1 MPPPLRDLLA
11 AAKRRFPRTAEV
23 VRYLRPKMFR
33 ERAKLRGK
41 SAQQV
46 FEMIHDENW
55 WLSPESKSG
64 WGSTLEWTKGLRG
77 ELPRLWAELG
87 VTSVLDAPCGDF
99 NWMRH
104 VPPIADGSVR
114 YIGGDIVPKL
124 IDDLNASDA
133 SPTRRFVHLNIIDDE
148 LPAADMF
155 FCRDCLIHL
164 SHADIARTFANIART
179 NFRYVAIT
187 DFPEVAINPD
197 ILTGSVR
204 ATNLRLPPFNLPTP
218 LREIQ
223 DKGGWEPSRKVLS
236 VWTIEQVR
244 GAAEIKS

>member
-1 MPPPLRDLLA
+1 MPLLRDVLA

-64 WGSTLEWTKGLRG
+64 WGSTLEWTKGLRDQ
-77 ELPRLWAELG
+77 LPGLWSDLG
-87 VTSVLDAPCGDF
+87 VASVLDAPCGDF

-104 VPPIADGSVR
+104 VGPISDGSVR

-133 SPTRRFVHLNIIDDE
+133 SPTRRFVHLNIIDDR
-148 LPAADMF
+148 LPDADMF

-164 SHADIARTFANIART
+164 SHADIAKVFRNIAAS

-187 DFPEVAINPD
+187 DFPQVALNPD

-204 ATNLRLPPFNLPTP
+204 ATNLRKPPFNLPEP
-218 LREIQ
+218 VREIA
-223 DKGGWEPSRKVLS
+223 DKGGWEPSRKVLG
-236 VWTIEQVR
+236 VWSIDQVR
-244 GAAEIKS
+244 AAAGRSR